1 MKRYLNHIPGNVAG
15 PANNQLGECVNW
27 FGNNPNWTKIE
38 ATGLY
43 QRYGNTPNTP
53 WGATPYG
60 CTEEV
65 KQYGEY
71 LCAVDTGKK
80 FIDCPGDCK
89 NGGCV

>member
-1 MKRYLNHIPGNVAG
+1 MIAG

-27 FGNNPNWTKIE
+27 FGNNLNWTKIE

-43 QRYGNTPNTP
+43 QQMFHGEP

-71 LCAVDTGKK
+71 HCAIDTGILNGERYIK
-80 FIDCPGDCK
+80 CEGDCK
-89 NGGCV
+89 NGRCV